1 MEKAASLQK
10 RRALPDLIVIVV
22 ITMAVLGYSSRIRTP
37 SKLSAD
43 PDPYPAAYG
52 RYGAAVRQSGLGIS
66 LVSII
71 RRESFAGHGLRR
83 DNALKSVVF
92 CALAYVP
99 NIIFGLAAGQID
111 SYLPFG
117 AVWMSRELLGG
128 NFAVGA
134 AGYVIIALAWGF
146 FEGFNYVVICDKIN
160 KLIPVKHRWLN
171 WGAIICGVMCI
182 LIHGMIGVTPEGII
196 EMLTVFII
204 IYGMLAT
211 KTGPATP
218 GAAFCVCV
226 SVERSDRQQ
235 VEPCRAQPAY
245 GDGEP

>member
-22 ITMAVLGYSSRIRTP
+22 ITMAVLGIFIANQDAVESFARDPGIHILLRTAGMA
-37 SKLSAD
+37 LLQFGTA
-43 PDPYPAAYG
+43 
-52 RYGAAVRQSGLGIS
+52 GLGIS

-92 CALAYVP
+92 CALAFVP

-204 IYGMLAT
+204 IYGMLVT
-211 KTGPATP
+211 KTETGNAW
-218 GAAFCVCV
+218 GCVFVFVFLWNAF
-226 SVERSDRQQ
+226 
-235 VEPCRAQPAY
+235 
-245 GDGEP
+245 